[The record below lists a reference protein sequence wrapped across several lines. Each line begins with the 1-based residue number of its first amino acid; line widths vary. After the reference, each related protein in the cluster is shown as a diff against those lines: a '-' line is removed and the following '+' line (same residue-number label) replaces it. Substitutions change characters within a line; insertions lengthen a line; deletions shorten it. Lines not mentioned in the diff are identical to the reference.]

1 MTSLRVLQME
11 LALMAFGMMSP
22 AEEFAAEATRR
33 LLLLEM
39 NVVQVSLHGRAADD
53 VAAESAHP
61 PANVYLREA
70 VFNSQ
75 RL

>member
-1 MTSLRVLQME
+1 ME
-11 LALMAFGMMSP
+11 LVLMASGMMSP
-22 AEEFAAEATRR
+22 AEEFATEATRG

-61 PANVYLREA
+61 PANVYLGEA